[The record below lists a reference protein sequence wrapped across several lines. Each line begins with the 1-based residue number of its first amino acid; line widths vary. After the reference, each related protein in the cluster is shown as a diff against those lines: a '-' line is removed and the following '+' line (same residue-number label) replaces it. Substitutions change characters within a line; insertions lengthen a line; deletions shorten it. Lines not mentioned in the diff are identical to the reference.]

1 MGPHSR
7 IRKCALRVL
16 DVALLNGAVASI
28 SYRIGAHGTLRVK
41 HYEFGGGAPA
51 TLARPLTVAFA
62 SDFHAG
68 PTTHPAIFEQ
78 LADALRRRA
87 PEVLLLGG
95 DYVSCK
101 PQYLS
106 ILLPFLT
113 HYRPPLGIYAVLGN
127 HDIWAGA
134 AAIRRRLEA
143 AGIEVL
149 VNRHIRLAPPFESIG
164 ICGIDD
170 PWAGGPDVARAFDG
184 APPVRIFL
192 THSPDALLLLG
203 AERFSLALAGH
214 THGGQIARADGTA
227 IISAGG
233 PLART
238 YGRGRFELPGNG
250 PLIVSCGVGCST
262 LPIRVNADPDLIL
275 CTMFPGE

>member
-1 MGPHSR
+1 
-7 IRKCALRVL
+7 VL

-28 SYRIGAHGTLRVK
+28 SYRIGAHGALRVK
-41 HYEFGGGAPA
+41 HYEVGGSAPA
-51 TLARPLTVAFA
+51 TLARPLTVAFG

-87 PEVLLLGG
+87 PDVLLLGG

-134 AAIRRRLEA
+134 AAIRRRLET

-149 VNRHIRLAPPFESIG
+149 VNRHIRLAPPFDSIG
-164 ICGIDD
+164 ISGSTILGLVGQTWREPSTARRRSEYFSLIHPTRFCY
-170 PWAGGPDVARAFDG
+170 WAMNVSAWRSPATLTVDRLLLPT
-184 APPVRIFL
+184 APPLSVRA
-192 THSPDALLLLG
+192 ALWR
-203 AERFSLALAGH
+203 ERTVAV
-214 THGGQIARADGTA
+214 
-227 IISAGG
+227 
-233 PLART
+233 
-238 YGRGRFELPGNG
+238 
-250 PLIVSCGVGCST
+250 VS
-262 LPIRVNADPDLIL
+262 N
-275 CTMFPGE
+275 FPAMVP